1 MVFPSDKAILEAMC
15 GRDKIYEDI
24 HHQSY
29 FLLDLSRI
37 KNQEF
42 HMRLA
47 GDDDTP
53 INLLHREGIFS
64 EGNMAN
70 IFVTIPINISA
81 NPNVVENVYIGA
93 NYPLED
99 IAIYT
104 ALFKEFHDMF
114 YWSYE

>member
-1 MVFPSDKAILEAMC
+1 
-15 GRDKIYEDI
+15 
-24 HHQSY
+24 
-29 FLLDLSRI
+29 
-37 KNQEF
+37 
-42 HMRLA
+42 MRLV

-93 NYPLED
+93 NCPLED

-104 ALFKEFHDMF
+104 ALFKEFHDVF
-114 YWSYE
+114 TCSYEEMLGIDPSIVEDEIQTYSDAKPV